1 MLQPCRSVSG
11 WRSGQQFFNAFAEFG
26 AFFQVTHPVGDE
38 GLHVAHFLPAVVAF
52 AGHQHRIDGLLLRQF
67 GNGVGQLDTAPCAR
81 LGTLQFGPD
90 IRRQH
95 VAPHRHQVGVQGLRF
110 VRFFNKLN
118 DTRHLAFSHHWLFGL
133 DDGVFGEI
141 ARHAFRQHLAAAGL
155 VKAGDHSGEVI
166 AQRVSGAAVKDDIRQ
181 DHHKRVVADY
191 RAGAEDGVA
200 QAQRLRLTHVHDG
213 HARRANGLHFRQQL
227 ALHAL
232 FQQGF
237 QLVGGVEVVFHR
249 VLRGVRHQN
258 NLFDPGGDDFVN
270 DVLNHWLINDRQH
283 LLWNCLCGRQHMHA

>member
-1 MLQPCRSVSG
+1 MFSPRRPALRWQ
-11 WRSGQQFFNAFAEFG
+11 SGQQFFNTFAEFG
-26 AFFQVTHPVGDE
+26 AFFQVTHPVSNK
-38 GLHVAHFLPAVVAF
+38 GLHVAHFLTAVVAF
-52 AGHQHRIDGLLLRQF
+52 AGHQHRVDGLLFRQF
-67 GNGVGQLDTAPCAR
+67 SNGVGQLDTSPCAR

-95 VAPHRHQVGVQGLRF
+95 VAPHRHQVRVQGLRF
-110 VRFFNKLN
+110 VRFFNKLD
-118 DTRHLAFSHHWLFGL
+118 DTCHLPFGHHRLFGL
-133 DDGVFGEI
+133 DHGVFGEI
-141 ARHAFRQHLAAAGL
+141 ARHAFRQYLATAGL
-155 VKAGDHSGEVI
+155 VKAGDHRGEVI
-166 AQRVSGAAVKDDIRQ
+166 AQRVRSAAVENDIRQ
-181 DHHKRVVADY
+181 HHHKRVIPDD

>member
-1 MLQPCRSVSG
+1 M
-11 WRSGQQFFNAFAEFG
+11 
-26 AFFQVTHPVGDE
+26 
-38 GLHVAHFLPAVVAF
+38 
-52 AGHQHRIDGLLLRQF
+52 
-67 GNGVGQLDTAPCAR
+67 
-81 LGTLQFGPD
+81 
-90 IRRQH
+90 
-95 VAPHRHQVGVQGLRF
+95 
-110 VRFFNKLN
+110 
-118 DTRHLAFSHHWLFGL
+118 
-133 DDGVFGEI
+133 
-141 ARHAFRQHLAAAGL
+141 
-155 VKAGDHSGEVI
+155 
-166 AQRVSGAAVKDDIRQ
+166 
-181 DHHKRVVADY
+181 
-191 RAGAEDGVA
+191 A

-237 QLVGGVEVVFHR
+237 QLVGCVEVVFHR